1 MFSAEKMIIL
11 TYSSFAYAALL
22 FLLASGLSLIFGV
35 MRIVNLAHA
44 AFFLLS
50 GYIALEFYNIIYG
63 TVSLIPRLIQIV
75 SWAVVYFIW
84 KFMSQK
90 ISKGKSALIL
100 ILIYIAV
107 EIISLTLW
115 GFPIYEKLFFVKIPV
130 KAVDK
135 LNIWMLIGALI
146 FTITVISLAGFFVE
160 RVFLRTLGQDTIA
173 QVLVTI
179 GFAFILQ
186 DGSLYMW
193 GGDNYFFNLP
203 TMLSV
208 SFTIQGLTFETFR
221 LFLFIVA
228 LVVALA
234 LYFCIERTRLGAIMR
249 ATVDDPEMARGIG
262 INTNIVSMS
271 IFAIG
276 TSLAAIGGVVGASF
290 LGVYPG
296 LDFEILPYAFAV
308 VIIGGMGSLGG
319 ALVGSILV
327 GLIENFATAFF
338 PELNYFALFAPMA
351 IILAV
356 KPTGLFGKG

>member
-44 AFFLLS
+44 AFFLFS

-63 TVSLIPRLIQIV
+63 TVSLIPRFIQII
-75 SWAVVYFIW
+75 SWTVLYFVW
-84 KFMSQK
+84 KS
-90 ISKGKSALIL
+90 ISKKMSGGRSALLLLVIYL
-100 ILIYIAV
+100 II
-107 EIISLTLW
+107 EIFSLSFW
-115 GFPIYEKLFFVKIPV
+115 SFPIYENLFFVKVPV
-130 KAVDK
+130 KSVAN
-135 LNIWMLIGALI
+135 LSIWMLIGALI
-146 FTITVISLAGFFVE
+146 FTIIIISLAGFFVE
-160 RVFLRTLGQDTIA
+160 RVFLRQLGQDTIA

-193 GGDNYFFNLP
+193 GGDNYFFDLP
-203 TMLSV
+203 KLLGG
-208 SFTIQGLTFETFR
+208 SFTMQGMTFEKFR
-221 LFLFIVA
+221 LFLIFVAAIVA
-228 LVVALA
+228 IA
-234 LYFCIERTRLGAIMR
+234 LYFCIERTKLGAIMR
-249 ATVDDPEMARGIG
+249 ATVDDPEMARGVG

-276 TSLAAIGGVVGASF
+276 TSLAAIGGIVGASF

-319 ALVGSILV
+319 ALVGSIIV

>member
-1 MFSAEKMIIL
+1 MFTAEKMIIL

-50 GYIALEFYNIIYG
+50 GYIALEFYNIVNG

-75 SWAVVYFIW
+75 SWAILYFIW

-90 ISKGKSALIL
+90 VSGIKAAFIL
-100 ILIYIAV
+100 IAIYLIA
-107 EIISLTLW
+107 ETISQSFW
-115 GFPIYEKLFFVKIPV
+115 SFPIYQNLFFVKIPI
-130 KAVDK
+130 KAVTDIS
-135 LNIWMLIGALI
+135 LLMLVGALI
-146 FTITVISLAGFFVE
+146 FTITIISLAGFFVE
-160 RVFLRTLGQDTIA
+160 KVFLRQLGQDTIA

-203 TMLSV
+203 KLLSG
-208 SFTIQGLTFETFR
+208 SFTLQGMTFEKFR
-221 LFLFIVA
+221 LFLVFVAAIVA
-228 LVVALA
+228 IA
-234 LYFCIERTRLGAIMR
+234 LYFCIERTKLGAIMR

-276 TSLAAIGGVVGASF
+276 TSLAAIGGIVGSSF

-319 ALVGSILV
+319 ALVGSIVV